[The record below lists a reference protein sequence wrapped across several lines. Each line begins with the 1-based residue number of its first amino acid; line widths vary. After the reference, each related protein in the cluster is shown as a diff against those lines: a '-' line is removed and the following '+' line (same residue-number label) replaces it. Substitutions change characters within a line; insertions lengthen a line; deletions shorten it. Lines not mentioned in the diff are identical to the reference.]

1 MSPAEIEA
9 LAPLIVFLV
18 IAFVVSI
25 PVVAFSLRFA
35 AKPVVDALVRLREVQ
50 GKATVSNETVLL
62 HDRRMSLL
70 ESELQHVN
78 ASLERLAEAEHFR
91 AQLDAPRAGAA
102 QALPPASPT
111 VGGQPV

>member
-1 MSPAEIEA
+1 MTPAEIEA

-50 GKATVSNETVLL
+50 GKASASDETMLL

-78 ASLERLAEAEHFR
+78 GMLERLVEAERFH
-91 AQLDAPRAGAA
+91 AQLGAPSADA
-102 QALPPASPT
+102 QALPAPRPAY
-111 VGGQPV
+111 GERPV

>member
-35 AKPVVDALVRLREVQ
+35 ARPVVDALVRLREVQ
-50 GKATVSNETVLL
+50 GKTTASDETMLL

-70 ESELQHVN
+70 ESELQHVHTT
-78 ASLERLAEAEHFR
+78 LERLVDAERFH
-91 AQLDAPRAGAA
+91 AQLDAPAPAA
-102 QALPPASPT
+102 APALPAARRSAAEHPA
-111 VGGQPV
+111 

>member
-1 MSPAEIEA
+1 MSPGEIEI

-50 GKATVSNETVLL
+50 GKTTTSDEAMLL

-78 ASLERLAEAEHFR
+78 STLERLVEAERFHV
-91 AQLDAPRAGAA
+91 QLGAPSADA
-102 QALPPASPT
+102 QALPAPR
-111 VGGQPV
+111 QPVGERPV

>member
-9 LAPLIVFLV
+9 VAPLIVFLV

-50 GKATVSNETVLL
+50 GKATASDETMLL

-70 ESELQHVN
+70 ESELQHV
-78 ASLERLAEAEHFR
+78 SSMLERLAEAERFH
-91 AQLDAPRAGAA
+91 AQLGAPSAEAQAIPAPRRA
-102 QALPPASPT
+102 
-111 VGGQPV
+111 VGEQPV

>member
-18 IAFVVSI
+18 IAFVVTI
-25 PVVAFSLRFA
+25 PVIAFSLRFA

-50 GKATVSNETVLL
+50 GKSNLSDETVLI

-70 ESELQHVN
+70 ESELQHVH
-78 ASLERLAEAEHFR
+78 ATLERLTEAERFH
-91 AQLDAPRAGAA
+91 AQLDAPRLAE
-102 QALPPASPT
+102 LPAASPSDR
-111 VGGQPV
+111 VA

>member
-9 LAPLIVFLV
+9 VAPLIVFLV

-50 GKATVSNETVLL
+50 GKATASDETMLL

-78 ASLERLAEAEHFR
+78 SMLERLTEAERFH
-91 AQLDAPRAGAA
+91 AQLDAPPAAA
-102 QALPPASPT
+102 QALAAPRPAS
-111 VGGQPV
+111 GERPV